1 MKQSIIIAVLLLL
14 KVVLLTGLFF
24 INSVLGVIE
33 AIFIKELPLVSPTVT
48 KLNIALYCCR

>member
-48 KLNIALYCCR
+48 KLNKALYCCR